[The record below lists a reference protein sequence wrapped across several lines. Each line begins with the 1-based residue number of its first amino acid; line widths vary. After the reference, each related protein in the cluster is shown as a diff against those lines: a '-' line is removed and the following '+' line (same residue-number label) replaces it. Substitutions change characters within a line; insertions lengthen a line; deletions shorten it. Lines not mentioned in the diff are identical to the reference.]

1 MRERR
6 ERKKSFF
13 CEQRDCGGE
22 KKKKKA
28 VTLKHQKGNAPL
40 QASPLARSLALFL
53 LSLAVA
59 FSLAVAQDGALI
71 DERDSDDNDREG
83 RASFFCFFF
92 LSIANSRSTSL
103 FLSLPLLSSLHSQQ
117 TDAGLDA
124 PSLPVNYEPH
134 DSLRLGLPA
143 YKEDFAAPHPHP
155 VAAVVAAAASSSGG
169 DDARRM
175 RALADVY
182 GAGLAARHSIEK
194 QILTR

>member
-1 MRERR
+1 LRVAFLPPALLLSLFLLAHAKTPGLTRPPAARWCVDDGGRRREK
-6 ERKKSFF
+6 ERKKGSFSVS
-13 CEQRDCGGE
+13 R
-22 KKKKKA
+22 
-28 VTLKHQKGNAPL
+28 
-40 QASPLARSLALFL
+40 
-53 LSLAVA
+53 
-59 FSLAVAQDGALI
+59 
-71 DERDSDDNDREG
+71 
-83 RASFFCFFF
+83 FF
-92 LSIANSRSTSL
+92 SRSIRWPSL
-103 FLSLPLLSSLHSQQ
+103 EENKKLNLLFFPLLFPPPPPPNPPSQQQQ
-117 TDAGLDA
+117 TDAASLDA

>member
-1 MRERR
+1 MNTTTRER
-6 ERKKSFF
+6 EEQVVFF
-13 CEQRDCGGE
+13 VVVAFWIDCHRNLI
-22 KKKKKA
+22 
-28 VTLKHQKGNAPL
+28 VPNSLSLLPL
-40 QASPLARSLALFL
+40 PLAPS
-53 LSLAVA
+53 
-59 FSLAVAQDGALI
+59 
-71 DERDSDDNDREG
+71 
-83 RASFFCFFF
+83 
-92 LSIANSRSTSL
+92 
-103 FLSLPLLSSLHSQQ
+103 Q
-117 TDAGLDA
+117 TDASFDA

>member
-1 MRERR
+1 MI
-6 ERKKSFF
+6 
-13 CEQRDCGGE
+13 DC
-22 KKKKKA
+22 
-28 VTLKHQKGNAPL
+28 
-40 QASPLARSLALFL
+40 
-53 LSLAVA
+53 
-59 FSLAVAQDGALI
+59 
-71 DERDSDDNDREG
+71 
-83 RASFFCFFF
+83 
-92 LSIANSRSTSL
+92 IAKTQPHL
-103 FLSLPLLSSLHSQQ
+103 PLSLPLLFPSPSTPQS
-117 TDAGLDA
+117 LDA